1 MLKRLQV
8 ARLLHSSKEPGP
20 HVRPSSPRA
29 APEARAPRAGR
40 AAPGW
45 SSPSEP
51 LPPHAQRL
59 RPSRPVTPE
68 AGGAEKGGEGTQA
81 AEGEREGRGPGGEER
96 RRDPRPS
103 GHRPPVVERAGG
115 SAAGQA
121 ASCARDPAWPPAAYL
136 RSGLAASSGSRPLGL
151 APPSWA
157 EPPAAKR
164 HPDTGSRPGSCPS
177 APGSSAAWRALAA
190 RCTCSQPAGP
200 ALSRETHPSAA
211 RRAGSPLCPPPA
223 VAAGTSAKRQ
233 TPVSCAVGGRQP
245 VAGTPGVSGASA
257 VAAKETLP
265 ATRRRWKALP
275 GAPKRRRSETHHV
288 ASRTTSRRR
297 HQEKAFS
304 RRKNGSVEPYF
315 PSPKETIESKIVS
328 QGEKH

>member
-1 MLKRLQV
+1 MP
-8 ARLLHSSKEPGP
+8 SGSDPP
-20 HVRPSSPRA
+20 RPSPQRLA
-29 APEARAPRAGR
+29 GRRRAGR
-40 AAPGW
+40 GRKRRRGRGREGDPAA
-45 SSPSEP
+45 
-51 LPPHAQRL
+51 R
-59 RPSRPVTPE
+59 
-68 AGGAEKGGEGTQA
+68 GAEGT
-81 AEGEREGRGPGGEER
+81 RGRRGTAR
-96 RRDPRPS
+96 F
-103 GHRPPVVERAGG
+103 VEHPGG

-164 HPDTGSRPGSCPS
+164 HPDTGSRPSSCPS

-223 VAAGTSAKRQ
+223 VPAGTSAKRQ

-297 HQEKAFS
+297 HQ
-304 RRKNGSVEPYF
+304 
-315 PSPKETIESKIVS
+315 
-328 QGEKH
+328 

>member
-1 MLKRLQV
+1 MELALR
-8 ARLLHSSKEPGP
+8 ASATACP
-20 HVRPSSPRA
+20 A
-29 APEARAPRAGR
+29 APTLHARPPQRLAGR
-40 AAPGW
+40 
-45 SSPSEP
+45 
-51 LPPHAQRL
+51 R
-59 RPSRPVTPE
+59 
-68 AGGAEKGGEGTQA
+68 GAGEGTQA
-81 AEGEREGRGPGGEER
+81 GEGEREGRGPGGEER
-96 RRDPRPS
+96 RRDPRPP
-103 GHRPPVVERAGG
+103 GHRPPVVERPGG

-200 ALSRETHPSAA
+200 ALSRETHPSAT

-223 VAAGTSAKRQ
+223 VPAGTSAKRQ

-297 HQEKAFS
+297 HQ
-304 RRKNGSVEPYF
+304 
-315 PSPKETIESKIVS
+315 
-328 QGEKH
+328 